1 MSSTNNKK
9 KIAGI
14 GIISAIIVMLSSI
27 FIYASVVK
35 PQKYSEYIDLGN
47 KYLLEENYEEAILA
61 FEKAIK
67 IDAKSTEA
75 RVGAAKAYIG
85 NNELDKAIEI
95 LEEAQELDKTNET
108 LLKEILEIL
117 NEIDSD
123 AAYEFL
129 DRFIEEKGEDN
140 ISSDIKEILELSK
153 DIPDGFN
160 ANPKPG
166 KYVQP
171 ISVKLKLDKMK
182 VGHSYYYTT
191 DGTEPNKE
199 AIKYRGNIDI
209 KETTTIK
216 VIGYNKN
223 NESSKVINL
232 EYIIDSNIIND
243 VKDLVKE
250 SEELLNNT
258 SVGTNVGQTTQESK
272 KNFEVEIKSIKI
284 KLKEGLQ
291 TYEDAKFIKN
301 KITSAMKEFKDN
313 IVKPTDKSKLKTQIE
328 TAQNLYDNS
337 TEGNKSGQYK
347 SGSKETLLKE
357 INASKEIYNDP
368 TINQSQIDTQVSK
381 LQNAIT
387 TFKNSKVRGQKPVL
401 SASEVNKYKQRILER
416 INLGPDQRLVY
427 DYDVA
432 SAIPKIHNNYHTF
445 CIYYDDGIMSINLII
460 IDIVTEEI
468 YMCNEIGEIW
478 NI

>member
-85 NNELDKAIEI
+85 NKELDKAIEI

-123 AAYEFL
+123 VAYEFL
-129 DRFIEEKGEDN
+129 DRFIEEKGENN

-223 NESSKVINL
+223 NESSKVITL

-284 KLKEGLQ
+284 K
-291 TYEDAKFIKN
+291 
-301 KITSAMKEFKDN
+301 
-313 IVKPTDKSKLKTQIE
+313 
-328 TAQNLYDNS
+328 
-337 TEGNKSGQYK
+337 
-347 SGSKETLLKE
+347 
-357 INASKEIYNDP
+357 
-368 TINQSQIDTQVSK
+368 
-381 LQNAIT
+381 
-387 TFKNSKVRGQKPVL
+387 
-401 SASEVNKYKQRILER
+401 
-416 INLGPDQRLVY
+416 
-427 DYDVA
+427 
-432 SAIPKIHNNYHTF
+432 
-445 CIYYDDGIMSINLII
+445 
-460 IDIVTEEI
+460 
-468 YMCNEIGEIW
+468 
-478 NI
+478 